1 MTEKTVL
8 DKLYVKNA
16 ATIAIMHA
24 GPENAPL
31 TALLPPAKLVATGA
45 ADLVLLF
52 ARSQAELEAR
62 LPVAKARLTPRGAL
76 WVAYVKGTSTQRGDL
91 HRDTIR
97 TFAGTIGLDSVA
109 MIAIDEHWSAL
120 RLKAV

>member
-1 MTEKTVL
+1 MTEKSVL

-16 ATIAIMHA
+16 ATIAIMDA
-24 GPENAPL
+24 GPGNAAL
-31 TALLPPAKLVATGA
+31 TDLLPPEKLVADGP
-45 ADLVLLF
+45 ADLILLF

-62 LPVAKARLTPRGAL
+62 LPAAKARLAPRGAL

-109 MIAIDEHWSAL
+109 MIAMDEHWSAL